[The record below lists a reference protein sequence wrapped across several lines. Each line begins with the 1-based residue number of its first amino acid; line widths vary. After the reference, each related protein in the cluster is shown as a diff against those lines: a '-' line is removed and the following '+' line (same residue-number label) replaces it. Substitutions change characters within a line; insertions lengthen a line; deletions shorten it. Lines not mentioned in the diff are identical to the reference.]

1 MKGASLAAILS
12 ATSLLGFASVGSG
25 QVPQAPQPIQPAS
38 STEERALQ
46 RLGPSDPA
54 EIEAFLDGLMA
65 GTMKEKKVAGAT
77 VAVVREGQVIFA
89 KGYGYADLD
98 THQRVDPERTLFRI
112 GSVSKLFTW
121 TAVMQLVEAGKLELQ
136 QDINRY
142 LDFQIP
148 ATYPEPITLWH
159 LMTHTPGFEDRGFAL
174 FSESNE
180 PRGDFLARHMPA
192 RVRPPGRFSVY
203 SNYGTALA
211 GYIIERVSGEDWES
225 YIERHILQPLG
236 MQHTTGRQPLP
247 AQFEA
252 DMSKGYALEG
262 AALAERPFELLLPY
276 APAGS
281 VSASATDMA
290 RFMIAH
296 LQNGQLGDAR
306 ILQDSTARVMHSL
319 AFTHAEGL
327 DGYDLGFYEQSSH
340 GVQLIGHGGDTQWFH
355 TNLTIAPEHNWGIFV
370 SYNSAPGGELSF
382 GPFLQTVLDHY
393 YPVETPA
400 LASARD
406 TIDSA
411 YMGSYRVNR
420 SSYTTMEKAAGLASA
435 VKVARDKNPTLLQL
449 QSPLGKARFMAA
461 GPDLFHEV
469 DGHERIAFRRD
480 NSGNV
485 THLFLGSVPMMGLER
500 LAWYETPLLHQL
512 LLAMAVLL
520 FLTSPIV
527 VFGSWILH
535 RRFRELPR
543 LSRSERLA
551 RWSAVL
557 VAVLSLGFVAGLV
570 AIISNPGGLIKGN
583 ADSLN
588 VVLAIPVLI
597 AILALLLLWFAVS
610 AWRHRW
616 WGAWGR
622 VHYTAVAFAAVLFT
636 VVMAYWNLLGWRY

>member
-1 MKGASLAAILS
+1 
-12 ATSLLGFASVGSG
+12 
-25 QVPQAPQPIQPAS
+25 
-38 STEERALQ
+38 
-46 RLGPSDPA
+46 
-54 EIEAFLDGLMA
+54 
-65 GTMKEKKVAGAT
+65 
-77 VAVVREGQVIFA
+77 
-89 KGYGYADLD
+89 
-98 THQRVDPERTLFRI
+98 
-112 GSVSKLFTW
+112 
-121 TAVMQLVEAGKLELQ
+121 
-136 QDINRY
+136 
-142 LDFQIP
+142 
-148 ATYPEPITLWH
+148 
-159 LMTHTPGFEDRGFAL
+159 
-174 FSESNE
+174 
-180 PRGDFLARHMPA
+180 MPA
-192 RVRPPGRFSVY
+192 RVRPPGTYSVY

-211 GYIIERVSGEDWES
+211 GYIVERVSGEDWES

-247 AQFEA
+247 AQLEA

-262 AALAERPFELLLPY
+262 ATLVEKPFEVLLPF

-296 LQNGQLGDAR
+296 LRRGQFGDAR
-306 ILQDSTARVMHSL
+306 ILQDSTARVMHSP

-382 GPFLQTVLDHY
+382 GPFLQNVLDHY

-406 TIDSA
+406 TIDNA
-411 YMGSYRVNR
+411 YFGSYRINR
-420 SSYTTMEKAAGLASA
+420 SSYTTMEKAVGLASA
-435 VKVARDKNPTLLQL
+435 VKVARDENPALLQV
-449 QSPLGKARFMAA
+449 QSPLGTARFLAA
-461 GPDLFHEV
+461 GPDQFREV
-469 DGHERIAFRRD
+469 DGSERIAFKRD

-485 THLFLGSVPMMGLER
+485 THLFLGSVPMMGMER

-512 LLAMAVLL
+512 LLAITVVL
-520 FLTSPIV
+520 FFTAPVV

-543 LSRSERLA
+543 LSRRERLA

-557 VAVLSLGFVAGLV
+557 VAVLSLVFVGGLV

-583 ADSLN
+583 AGSLN
-588 VVLAIPVLI
+588 FVLAFPVLI
-597 AILALLLLWFAVS
+597 AVLALLLLWFTVS
-610 AWRHRW
+610 AWRRKW
-616 WGAWGR
+616 WGVWGR
-622 VHYTAVAFAAVLFT
+622 VHYTAVAGAAVLFT